1 MHKKPFVISI
11 ASVSGGGKTAVT
23 HALTKRHHK
32 AKAIYFD
39 EYNLEGPSNF
49 SEWVE
54 RGGDYNEW
62 NVNPIRQDIQKLL
75 QNSTLNYII
84 LDYPFSYLNT
94 QLNDF
99 INLSIYLDTPLDIA
113 LIRRFFR
120 SKVNSIEEIR
130 FEFEN
135 YMMRGRNAYIVME
148 GTIKP
153 SADFIVDGLLSVN
166 DIVDNIINKLATYEH
181 KP

>member
-1 MHKKPFVISI
+1 MHKKTFVISI
-11 ASVSGGGKTAVT
+11 SSVSGGGKTAVT
-23 HALTKRHHK
+23 NALTKRLHK
-32 AKAIYFD
+32 ATAIHFD
-39 EYNLEGPSNF
+39 EYDLEEPSNF
-49 SEWVE
+49 SEWVD

-75 QNSTLNYII
+75 QNSTINYII

-120 SKVNSIEEIR
+120 SKVNSIEEITY
-130 FEFEN
+130 EYEN
-135 YMMRGRNAYIVME
+135 YLKLGRSAYTVME
-148 GTIKP
+148 RTIKP
-153 SADFIVDGLLSVN
+153 SADFIVDGLLSLN
-166 DIVDNIINKLATYEH
+166 EIVDNIINRLATYEQNT
-181 KP
+181 